1 MTQIKAPTA
10 SRANVR
16 HPALRPT
23 VIRAAASLLASSGDA
38 NCRQQDN
45 GAGKFARAPFDWV
58 SSPFTTRII
67 TFVFPAYFAIPIVGD
82 QGATLSSLGVY
93 SSDLRIPL
101 DAFTAGLARW
111 YASVIGA
118 EAAKVAQ

>member
-16 HPALRPT
+16 DPALRPT
-23 VIRAAASLLASSGDA
+23 VIRAAALLLASPDDA
-38 NCRQQDN
+38 NGRQQDN
-45 GAGKFARAPFDWV
+45 GAGKFAWALFDW
-58 SSPFTTRII
+58 PFTTRII
-67 TFVFPAYFAIPIVGD
+67 TFVFSAYFAILIVGD